1 MNAAI
6 YGADGFFTGQ
16 FIGGPTAEYIERMTP
31 AGFFAWVY
39 DGPSL
44 DVRRYRVDHGQLVEH
59 IPEAPM
65 ETDDLTWIWE
75 PAVWRWVGVPT
86 PAAVFRAR
94 RTAMADAVLQEI
106 TTAEARQARPVR
118 ELLDALLTGQAP
130 AQTAVETF
138 AALKAEIN
146 GARARYGEILAAQAE
161 ADLDAIGV
169 AVAA

>member
-86 PAAVFRAR
+86 PAAVFLAR

-106 TTAEARQARPVR
+106 TTAEAQQRMLDILQFKLDV
-118 ELLDALLTGQAP
+118 LWSMLDAMTMAYALQRPPYHTV
-130 AQTAVETF
+130 TDK
-138 AALKAEIN
+138 AAWHTTRL
-146 GARARYGEILAAQAE
+146 
-161 ADLDAIGV
+161 V
-169 AVAA
+169 

>member
-6 YGADGFFTGQ
+6 YGPDGFFTGQ

-31 AGFFAWVY
+31 AGLFAWVY

-94 RTAMADAVLQEI
+94 RTAMADAALQEI
-106 TTAEARQARPVR
+106 TAAEARQARPVR
-118 ELLDALLTGQAP
+118 ELLDALLTGQSPQP
-130 AQTAVETF
+130 ATVETF

-146 GARARYGEILAAQAE
+146 DARARYGEILAAQAE